1 MKIGFYTLGCK
12 VNQYET
18 GVLKQ
23 KLVEV
28 GFEIA
33 QKEEKADICVVN
45 SCTVTSIG
53 DRKTRQ
59 MINRARRSGGFLVL
73 TGCFV
78 SAFPKEAAELD
89 VDLLLPNKEKMNLP
103 ELLKKRFK
111 EHIDLE
117 PQIQNQK
124 AAPGRK
130 TRAFLKIQD
139 GCNRSCS
146 YCIIPK
152 SRGASHSKSLGEIET
167 QVAELAEC
175 GFKEVVLVGINLLL
189 YGKDIGCELA
199 DAVELVC
206 SNPKIQRVR
215 IGSLEPEVITRDF
228 LNRLW
233 RQKKFCPHFHI
244 SLQSGSNKIL
254 RGMNRHYTVGEYE
267 GSVDMIR
274 ELFENPAVTTDVIV
288 GFPGETEADFE
299 ESLEFVRKMKFAKV
313 HIFPYSRR
321 SGTKAALMEDQVAAA
336 VKKQR
341 FERMNAIAKAS
352 QHEFHLSMVGKT
364 EEVLLESEAGAGQ
377 FRGYT
382 PNYVSVLFASGD
394 DLRNEIVKLRI
405 VAADENGCVGVKVTD
420 DGLERRAH

>member
-18 GVLKQ
+18 EVLKQ
-23 KLVEV
+23 KLAEA
-28 GFEIA
+28 GFEIVP
-33 QKEEKADICVVN
+33 KEEKADICIVN
-45 SCTVTSIG
+45 SCTVTSIS

-59 MINRARRSGGFLVL
+59 MISRARRGGGFLIL

-78 SAFPKEAAELD
+78 SAFPKEAAELG
-89 VDLLLPNKEKMNLP
+89 VDLLIPNKEKMNLP
-103 ELLKKRFK
+103 ELLKERFK
-111 EHIDLE
+111 EHINAKF
-117 PQIQNQK
+117 QIQNQK

-139 GCNRSCS
+139 GCNRFCS

-152 SRGASHSKSLGEIET
+152 SRGVSCSKSLSDIKA

-175 GFKEVVLVGINLLL
+175 GFKEIVLVGINLLL

-206 SNPKIQRVR
+206 SNPQIQRVR
-215 IGSLEPEVITRDF
+215 IGSLEQEVITRDF
-228 LNRLW
+228 LNRLS
-233 RQKKFCPHFHI
+233 QQEKFCPHFHI
-244 SLQSGSNKIL
+244 SLQSGSHKIL
-254 RGMNRHYTVGEYE
+254 RGMNRHYTAQEYK
-267 GSVDMIR
+267 GSVGMIR
-274 ELFENPAVTTDVIV
+274 ELFENPVVTTDVIV

-321 SGTKAALMEDQVAAA
+321 SGTKAALMEDQVATA

-341 FERMNAIAKAS
+341 FERMNAVAKAS
-352 QHEFHLSMVGKT
+352 QHEFHLGMVGKT
-364 EEVLLESEAGAGQ
+364 EEVLFESEAGTGQ

-394 DLRNEIVKLRI
+394 DPRNRIVKLRI
-405 VAADENGCVGVKVTD
+405 VAADENGCVGVEVTD
-420 DGLERRAH
+420 GEPER